1 MIARTVATVGGLSA
15 PLRTLFFATLIFR
28 FGAMAFPFLSAYLL
42 QQGQFG
48 AGTIG
53 LVVGA
58 FGAGAVAAD
67 ALAGPI
73 LARFR
78 PSAVMTAALA
88 GNAAITLLI
97 VQADGAAAF
106 VALVFAWGF
115 TYEAFAPAC
124 FKETYANS
132 SAEERKVAFSCNRLA
147 INLGMAAG
155 PALGSV
161 VFFWRPDALFY
172 LNAAVV
178 AVAGLYYALS
188 VRRTAAP
195 AFALTATSASN
206 ADGDAEAPETTA
218 DADAAAA
225 ADAAADPKRAERRLW
240 VMFALAL
247 PVHIGYALPTTFL
260 AAYVIT
266 VLGQPSWWVGAI
278 LGLNALCIV
287 LFEVPV
293 NKAMSHM
300 THATSLAIGIACA
313 AAGFLL
319 MDSWPVGAVLIVA
332 TLLWSAGEMIIFPS
346 LLHYTS
352 DISEPRKIG
361 RNMGVYASGV
371 TLGLMVAPGLALLLM
386 EAEALPSIWHAVGAV
401 LAVTVVGLPLLRRV
415 PALWLD
421 R

>member
-28 FGAMAFPFLSAYLL
+28 FGAMAFPFLSAWLL

-67 ALAGPI
+67 ALAGPL

-97 VQADGAAAF
+97 VQADGVAAF
-106 VALVFAWGF
+106 IALTFAWGF

-172 LNAAVV
+172 LNASVV
-178 AVAGLYYALS
+178 ALAGLYYALS
-188 VRRTAAP
+188 TRRALAP
-195 AFALTATSASN
+195 AFAEAAGGEGV
-206 ADGDAEAPETTA
+206 AGAEVERS
-218 DADAAAA
+218 AAAESA
-225 ADAAADPKRAERRLW
+225 ADAVADPRRAERRLW
-240 VMFALAL
+240 VMFCLAL

-266 VLGQPSWWVGAI
+266 VLEMPSWWVGAI

-300 THATSLAIGIACA
+300 THATSISIGIACA

-319 MDSWPVGAVLIVA
+319 MDSWPVGAVLILA

-352 DISEPRKIG
+352 DISEPRRIG

-371 TLGLMVAPGLALLLM
+371 TLGLMVTPSLALMLM
-386 EAEALPSIWHAVGAV
+386 EAEALPSIWHVVGVV
-401 LAVTVVGLPLLRRV
+401 LAATALGLPLLRRV